1 MITGISISSFDLK
14 KTSQLVKNTPVVS
27 SIINDCDRG
36 SRPPPHL
43 GGGGGGLKNLVP
55 TSVEFLFFD
64 Q

>member
-36 SRPPPHL
+36 SLPPPHL
-43 GGGGGGLKNLVP
+43 GGGGGGEKNLVP
-55 TSVEFLFFD
+55 TC
-64 Q
+64 